1 MRVFEVIQQSTRSIQ
16 SSKLRS
22 GLTLLA
28 ISVGVFAII
37 SATTAVKV
45 LDTFFKD
52 TMAIMGGDVITLTR
66 FPTVNLGNTDWEY
79 YRNRERITFDQ
90 MEDLEDYLDE
100 GKEIGPI
107 ETFSMTRVFYE
118 TEQTEPNIQLQGA
131 NVHFLSNNAYN
142 ISEGRNFL
150 QEDIDNARRLAIIG
164 ADLLPVL
171 FENINPIGKVIR
183 IDGYKYTIIGVTEA
197 KGQIFGNTMDRFV
210 IIPYTTA
217 IGIYGRNRDIAIQFK
232 AGSVDQ
238 VEKMISEVTGW
249 MRVIRKVDP
258 ERENDFEITTN
269 ESLGS
274 ATESFTS
281 VLYIIGFVIGGIVL
295 LGAGI
300 GVMNIMLV
308 TVTERTREI
317 GLRKAVGATKKA
329 IVSQFLT
336 EAIVLCQIGGII
348 GIAAGIALGN
358 GAAIW
363 LDTSVVI
370 PVGSVLMGI
379 LGMTGIGIL
388 FGVYPALKASQLDPI
403 ESLRYE

>member
-1 MRVFEVIQQSTRSIQ
+1 MKIFEIVKQSGRSIQ

-45 LDTFFKD
+45 LDTYFKE

-66 FPTVNLGNTDWEY
+66 FPTVNMGNTDWEF
-79 YRNRERITFDQ
+79 YRNRNRITFDQ
-90 MEDLEDYLDE
+90 MERLQEFLPE
-100 GKEIGPI
+100 SREVGPI
-107 ETFSMTRVFYE
+107 ENFATTRVFYG
-118 TEQTEPNIQLQGA
+118 TEQTEPNVELQGA
-131 NVHFLSNNAYN
+131 NIHYVSNNAYN
-142 ISEGRNFL
+142 IAEGRNFL
-150 QEDIDNARRLAIIG
+150 QEDVDNARRLAIIG

-171 FENINPIGKVIR
+171 FENVNPLGKEIR
-183 IDGYKYTIIGVTEA
+183 VDGYKYTIIGVTEA

-210 IIPYTTA
+210 MIPYTTA
-217 IGIYGRNRDIAIQFK
+217 LTVYGQNRDIAIQLK
-232 AGSVDQ
+232 AGSVENVQ
-238 VEKMISEVTGW
+238 RMISEVTGW
-249 MRVIRKVDP
+249 MRVIRKVNP
-258 ERENDFEITTN
+258 EEQNDFEITTN
-269 ESLGS
+269 QTLGA
-274 ATESFTS
+274 ATESFTG

-317 GLRKAVGATKKA
+317 GLRKAVGATRRA
-329 IVSQFLT
+329 IISQFLT
-336 EAIVLCQIGGII
+336 EAVVLCQIGGLM
-348 GIAAGIALGN
+348 GIVAGIALGN

-363 LDTSVVI
+363 LESSVVV
-370 PVGSVLMGI
+370 PFGSILLGI
-379 LGMTGIGIL
+379 LGMTGIGIV
-388 FGVYPALKASQLDPI
+388 FGVYPAVKASRLDPI